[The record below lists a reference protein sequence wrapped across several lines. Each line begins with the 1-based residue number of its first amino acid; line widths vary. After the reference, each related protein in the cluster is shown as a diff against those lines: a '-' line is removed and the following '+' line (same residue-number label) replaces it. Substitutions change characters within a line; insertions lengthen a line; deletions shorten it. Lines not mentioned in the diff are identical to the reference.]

1 LIHINQ
7 YGFIKSRTIQDCIAW
22 AFEYLHICHRSKK
35 EIIII
40 KLDFEKAFDLVEHSA
55 VLTMLKHMGF
65 GDKFLS
71 WIKMILTTA
80 STSIILNGVPGK
92 SIRCKRGVRQGD
104 PLSPLL
110 FVAAAELLQ
119 IIINHAW
126 ENNTISLPID
136 ESYGQSYP
144 ILQYADDTLLIMPA
158 EPTQILELKR
168 ILKDFTD
175 ATGLSINYHKSSMV
189 PINITEDR
197 CNELALL
204 FGCKKGNYAIYILRT
219 TYGNYQTYH

>member
-1 LIHINQ
+1 MALKVLTKLIANRVQDVIIPLIHSNQ

-110 FVAAAELLQ
+110 F
-119 IIINHAW
+119 
-126 ENNTISLPID
+126 
-136 ESYGQSYP
+136 
-144 ILQYADDTLLIMPA
+144 
-158 EPTQILELKR
+158 
-168 ILKDFTD
+168 
-175 ATGLSINYHKSSMV
+175 SS
-189 PINITEDR
+189 
-197 CNELALL
+197 
-204 FGCKKGNYAIYILRT
+204 G
-219 TYGNYQTYH
+219 